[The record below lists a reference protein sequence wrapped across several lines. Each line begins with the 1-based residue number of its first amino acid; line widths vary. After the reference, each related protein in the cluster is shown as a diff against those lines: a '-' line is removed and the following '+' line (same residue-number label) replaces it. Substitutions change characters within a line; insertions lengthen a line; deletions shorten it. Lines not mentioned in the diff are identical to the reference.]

1 CPATGRCNAMGSGE
15 AGFTSS
21 LPGYRKFESSAD
33 REALAQLWNISADC
47 IPTSRGLA
55 YPDIVEAALAKKIR
69 ALWVIASN
77 PVVSFPNLG
86 VLQQSLEG
94 LDFFVVQDGFHPTP
108 TSELAD
114 PVLPAAIWVEKEGT
128 YTNYERHVT

>member
-1 CPATGRCNAMGSGE
+1 M
-15 AGFTSS
+15 
-21 LPGYRKFESSAD
+21 
-33 REALAQLWNISADC
+33 
-47 IPTSRGLA
+47 A

-69 ALWVIASN
+69 ALWVIATN

-86 VLQQSLEG
+86 VLQQSLES

-114 PVLPAAIWVEKEGT
+114 LVLPAAI
-128 YTNYERHVT
+128 